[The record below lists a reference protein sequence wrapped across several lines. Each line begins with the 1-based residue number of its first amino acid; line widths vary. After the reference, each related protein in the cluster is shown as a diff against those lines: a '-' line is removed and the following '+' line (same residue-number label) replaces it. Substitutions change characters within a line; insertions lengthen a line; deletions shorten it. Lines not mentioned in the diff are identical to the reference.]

1 MTPNTWNA
9 FEAQYNFKQTLLD
22 LLQQSFA
29 AIAASKFGELTY
41 SAFALNCD
49 AFSGILSISFDTD
62 PATPAS
68 GNTPADW
75 AYEVMECELP
85 EVHLMFIERYDPMQ
99 EAYETLQQDMDDDSL
114 SEGYL
119 HAMREVMV
127 TLEKTGAFAVFNTT
141 PDFLTQ
147 VTEIDADT
155 EEEARLLET
164 VRQAYKG

>member
-1 MTPNTWNA
+1 MHTWQQ
-9 FEAQYNFKQTLLD
+9 FEAQYNFKQTLLN
-22 LLQQSFA
+22 LLQQSFGL
-29 AIAASKFGELTY
+29 IAKSRFGELSY

-49 AFSGILSISFDTD
+49 AFSGILSISFDTN
-62 PATPAS
+62 PATPSDKAT
-68 GNTPADW
+68 TPADW

-85 EVHLMFIERYDPMQ
+85 EVHLLFIEQYDPMQ
-99 EAYETLQQDMDDDSL
+99 EAYELLQQDMHDDSL

-127 TLEKTGAFAVFNTT
+127 TLENSNAFDVFTRT

-155 EEEARLLET
+155 EEEARLLDV
-164 VRQAYKG
+164 VRRNSRA

>member
-1 MTPNTWNA
+1 MTTTSWNA
-9 FEAQYNFKQTLLD
+9 FEAQYNFKQTLLG
-22 LLQQSFA
+22 LLRQSFA
-29 AIAASKFGELTY
+29 IIAKSKFGGETF

-49 AFSGILSISFDTD
+49 AFSGILSISFDTN

-85 EVHLMFIERYDPMQ
+85 EVHLMFIEQYDPMQ
-99 EAYETLQQDMDDDSL
+99 EAYDTLQQDMHDDSL

-127 TLEKTGAFAVFNTT
+127 ELENTDAFTVFTTT

-155 EEEARLLET
+155 EEEARLLDA
-164 VRQAYKG
+164 VRQAAKG